1 MADDPPAKLAPEADG
16 AAAELSLTGSAG
28 APFIFFEA
36 ATNYGFHNGI
46 ANITLEASRS
56 LSMEGKLLRDRV
68 IVAHLRM
75 SLTAAMSLRA
85 ALNGIALMAVPQTG
99 RPDH

>member
-1 MADDPPAKLAPEADG
+1 MADDPPAKLAPEVDG
-16 AAAELSLTGSAG
+16 AAAELSLTGSAS

-36 ATNYGFHNGI
+36 ATNYGFHNGV

-75 SLTAAMSLRA
+75 SLQAAISLRA
-85 ALNGIALMAVPQTG
+85 ALNGIALIAAPQTG